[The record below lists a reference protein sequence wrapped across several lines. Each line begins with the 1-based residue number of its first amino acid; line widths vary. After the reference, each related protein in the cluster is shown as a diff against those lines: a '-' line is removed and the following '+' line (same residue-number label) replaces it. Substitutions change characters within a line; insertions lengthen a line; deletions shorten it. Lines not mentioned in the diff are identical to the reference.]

1 MPSCSAGMIGL
12 FQHHENPNQY
22 AAPEGLSVPCE
33 NIAYPVWAYPRL
45 AMSTAD
51 VEDLLAERGVIVSRE
66 AIRLWVNRF
75 GPHFANCVRR
85 DRPRPNDKWHLDEV
99 VISIRGKKYWL
110 WRAIDAE
117 GEVLDILVPDADHR
131 AHKGLNNAIE
141 GSHRPTCKREKIIG
155 RFKAGSEISV
165 RSRSDQP
172 DLPSSPTH
180 IATPE
185 LTRSASRQN
194 TQSRWRR
201 NLPTSNTLRHAANN
215 LAMPAQGRDHNL
227 PNRRPCGNPCL
238 GTFPPIFVQYFG
250 SRGCVH

>member
-1 MPSCSAGMIGL
+1 MPPGGV
-12 FQHHENPNQY
+12 HP
-22 AAPEGLSVPCE
+22 
-33 NIAYPVWAYPRL
+33 IAYKAAKRFLQRLITQFGKPR
-45 AMSTAD
+45 
-51 VEDLLAERGVIVSRE
+51 
-66 AIRLWVNRF
+66 
-75 GPHFANCVRR
+75 
-85 DRPRPNDKWHLDEV
+85 V
-99 VISIRGKKYWL
+99 VITDKLRSYVKPIKT
-110 WRAIDAE
+110 
-117 GEVLDILVPDADHR
+117 LVPDADHR